1 MGYVIIM
8 PRDKPTGWER
18 PRRLERPQGG
28 APAGMVVVGRA
39 AAVDLFVDGT
49 V

>member
-1 MGYVIIM
+1 MGYVIIT
-8 PRDKPTGWER
+8 PRDRPSGWER
-18 PRRLERPQGG
+18 PRRLERLQGG
-28 APAGMVVVGRA
+28 APAGVVVGHA